1 MSFDAWTLFAV
12 FWVVFVT
19 TPGPNAVN
27 CISNGMSLGFWRAM
41 VGVLAILT
49 QATLFLLLSAIGVTA
64 LIAASPSVFL
74 IAKLIGAAFLIYLGV
89 RGWRNA
95 TRPTP
100 AVERPARHVYLH
112 ALAVAVINP
121 KSVAGYLA
129 AFSQFVEPS
138 VPIWDQMLVIMP
150 TALILTT
157 LSYTGFTL
165 LGVAMGQ
172 AAMKA
177 VFNLWVRRLLAICF
191 IVYGV
196 LLGSTSVPDLEGAR

>member
-177 VFNLWVRRLLAICF
+177 VFNLWIRRLLAICF

>member
-1 MSFDAWTLFAV
+1 MSFEAWTLFAL

-27 CISNGMSLGFWRAM
+27 CISNGMTLGLPKAM
-41 VGVLAILT
+41 LGVLAILT
-49 QATLFLLLSAIGVTA
+49 QASAFLILSALGVTA
-64 LIAASPSVFL
+64 LIAASPTGFFVAKVIGAGFL
-74 IAKLIGAAFLIYLGV
+74 IFLGV
-89 RGWRNA
+89 RGWINA

-112 ALAVAVINP
+112 ALAVATINP

-129 AFSQFVEPS
+129 AFSQFVQPG
-138 VPIWDQMLVIMP
+138 VPIWEQMSVIMP
-150 TALILTT
+150 TALVLTT

-165 LGVAMGQ
+165 LGVLTGK
-172 AAMKA
+172 AALKA
-177 VFNLWVRRLLAICF
+177 VFNVWIRRLLAVCF

-196 LLGSTSVPDLEGAR
+196 LLGASSTPQLEGVQ